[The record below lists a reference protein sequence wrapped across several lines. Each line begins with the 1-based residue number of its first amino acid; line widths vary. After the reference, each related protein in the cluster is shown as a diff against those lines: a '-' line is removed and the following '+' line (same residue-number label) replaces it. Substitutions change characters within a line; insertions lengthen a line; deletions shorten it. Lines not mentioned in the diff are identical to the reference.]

1 MSTQQQQQDQR
12 PPPPARKAVDQEGP
26 MMPQQPP
33 PPRSGGPGSA
43 SSGYRRGG
51 GGGGGGS
58 NWQSN
63 RPSAYNN
70 APSWNS
76 GGEDDVFSWRNQ
88 PQQQGNIGQSPSG
101 PFSQTGPN
109 TNYGSNTS
117 GGQNQRPVP
126 NKQRK
131 PINTLF
137 DQPRGPRSLG
147 SMPPPTRPNNRPP
160 AGTSSRWN
168 NLDSETPN
176 HTYRNDGTWATR
188 EGRAPFHER
197 EAEVFKGSKDKK
209 TGINFDSYDTIE
221 VEVSG
226 NRTSGIEPLTSF
238 RTAADMPEALAV
250 NIARVRYDRPT
261 PVQKHAIPII
271 LAGRDLMAC
280 AQTGSGKTAA
290 FLFPIIIKML
300 KAGPPATFQRNYR
313 FSANPV
319 ALVLSPTREL
329 TCQIYEESRK
339 FCFQT
344 GIRTVV
350 VYGGAE
356 ISAQFT
362 DLKRGCDIC
371 VATPGRLND
380 ILERGRISLAQV
392 NYLVLDEA
400 DRMLDMGFAP
410 QIHQIVST
418 KDMPTSSAGRQTAM
432 FSATFPKE
440 IQQLARDFLL
450 DYVYLTVGRVG
461 STNEFITQ
469 KLVYADEQQ
478 KPKML
483 LSLLKESA
491 GRVLVFVETKK
502 KADVIEDY
510 LCHQGLAATSIHGDR
525 SQAERTRA
533 LELFKNGKCPIL
545 VATDV
550 AARGLDIHSIT
561 WVINLDLPHNIEDY
575 VHRIGR
581 TGRAGNSGLA
591 TSFVNETNRPVVRE
605 LLRLLEETN
614 QEIPAWFVDL
624 TRACSHATTRFGGPN
639 RYGGGA
645 RRGNFGGV
653 DIRNFEGSDRRTF
666 NAGVSSPRGMSGG
679 RNGGGRGG
687 YGSAKNSSTSGM
699 APVRTQHYQ
708 QPEDDCW

>member
-1 MSTQQQQQDQR
+1 MSTQQQ
-12 PPPPARKAVDQEGP
+12 PESGHPARKAVDEIGWTGGDAWSGTGGG
-26 MMPQQPP
+26 
-33 PPRSGGPGSA
+33 RRGGGWSSGGGGGGNWDSRAPSQGNRGYYQSGGGGGWGGDDDLSWRGGAASKGLPGSGPA
-43 SSGYRRGG
+43 PGFARGG
-51 GGGGGGS
+51 GGGGR
-58 NWQSN
+58 NP
-63 RPSAYNN
+63 RKTIN
-70 APSWNS
+70 A
-76 GGEDDVFSWRNQ
+76 
-88 PQQQGNIGQSPSG
+88 
-101 PFSQTGPN
+101 
-109 TNYGSNTS
+109 
-117 GGQNQRPVP
+117 
-126 NKQRK
+126 
-131 PINTLF
+131 LF
-137 DQPRGPRSLG
+137 DQPKSSNRQAGGGGGGGASGYPR
-147 SMPPPTRPNNRPP
+147 RNQQ
-160 AGTSSRWN
+160 AGGASRWN
-168 NLDSETPN
+168 NLDPETPG
-176 HTYRNDGTWATR
+176 HATLHNDGTWATR
-188 EGRAPFHER
+188 DGRPPFHER
-197 EAEVFKGSKDKK
+197 EAEVFRSTKDKT
-209 TGINFDSYDTIE
+209 TGINFDSYDNIE

-226 NRTSGIEPLTSF
+226 NRTDTIEPLTSF
-238 RTAADMPEALAV
+238 RTAADMPEALSV
-250 NIARVRYDRPT
+250 NILRVRYDKPT

-300 KAGPPATFQRNYR
+300 KAGPPQPLADGNRKYG
-313 FSANPV
+313 SAHPV

-356 ISAQFT
+356 ISAQFA

-380 ILERGRISLAQV
+380 ILERGRISLSQV
-392 NYLVLDEA
+392 KYLVLDEA

-418 KDMPTSSAGRQTAM
+418 KDMPRSTDGRQTAM
-432 FSATFPKE
+432 FSATFPRE

-461 STNEFITQ
+461 STNDFITQ

-483 LSLLKESA
+483 LSLLKESS

-510 LCHQGLAATSIHGDR
+510 LCHQGLSATSIHGDR
-525 SQAERTRA
+525 SQIERTRA
-533 LELFKNGKCPIL
+533 LELFKNGQCPIL

-581 TGRAGNSGLA
+581 TGRAGNSGMA
-591 TSFVNETNRPVVRE
+591 TSFVNETNRPIVRE
-605 LLRLLEETN
+605 LLRLLEEAH
-614 QEIPAWFVDL
+614 QEVPSWFVDL
-624 TRACSHATTRFGGPN
+624 TRACSHATTRFGPS
-639 RYGGGA
+639 RYGGG

-653 DIRNFEGSDRRTF
+653 DIRNFEGQDRRTY
-666 NAGVSSPRGMSGG
+666 NAAATSSPRGMSGG
-679 RNGGGRGG
+679 SRGGNPGRMGGGG
-687 YGSAKNSSTSGM
+687 YGGGMSRNQSGSG
-699 APVRTQHYQ
+699 PVRTHH
-708 QPEDDCW
+708 PEDEDCW